1 MNSSCAKAAT
11 LDQQDALAHK
21 KQEFILP
28 EDVIYLDGNS
38 LGPLSHKAKS
48 RAEEVINVQ
57 WGQDLITSWNTHQW
71 IDLPATSGAKIA
83 RLIGANA
90 AEVVCCDST
99 SINLFKV
106 LSHCLSIQSGRNKIV
121 SQSDNFPTDLYIAEG
136 LSALVGQSNCE
147 LVSVAENDL
156 MKTLDDNTAILFLT
170 QVNFRTGFIHDIELI
185 TQRAHELGVLVVWD
199 LAHSAGV
206 IPLALN
212 DWDVDFAIGCGYKY
226 LNGGPGAPAFVYANK
241 RFHESLH
248 QPLTGWMGHA
258 SPFDFTETYTPA
270 LNINQF
276 LAGTPA
282 VVSMS
287 IMDAALDVFA
297 DVEIADIRQKS
308 LQLTDYF
315 SERMANSDCLKE
327 LQPISPVDHQFR
339 GSQLSYTH
347 EHAYAICQA
356 LISVGVIADFRAP
369 NILRIG
375 FSPLYLSFTDL
386 DCAIG
391 HLEKVML
398 DQLYLEET
406 FQRRNAV
413 T

>member
-1 MNSSCAKAAT
+1 MNSSNKTAIA
-11 LDQQDALAHK
+11 LDRQDILAHK

-28 EDVIYLDGNS
+28 EGIIYLDGNS
-38 LGPLSHKAKS
+38 LGPLTYRAKR

-57 WGQDLITSWNTHQW
+57 WGLDLITSWNKHQW

-90 AEVVCCDST
+90 SEVVCCDST

-106 LSHCLSIQSGRNKIV
+106 LSHCLSLQSGRNKIV

-136 LSALVGQSNCE
+136 LSTLVGQCNCE
-147 LVSVAENDL
+147 LVSVADTDL
-156 MKTLDDNTAILFLT
+156 MNTLDDKTAILFLT
-170 QVNFRTGFIHDIELI
+170 QVNFRTGFIHDIEMI
-185 TQRAHELGVLVVWD
+185 TQRAHELGVIVVWD

-206 IPLALN
+206 IPLAMN

-226 LNGGPGAPAFVYANK
+226 LNGGPGAPAFVYANQ
-241 RFHESLH
+241 RFHDSLH

-258 SPFDFTETYTPA
+258 SPFDFTETYRPA
-270 LNINQF
+270 PNINQF

-287 IMDAALDVFA
+287 IMDAALDIFEDLDIV
-297 DVEIADIRQKS
+297 DIRRKS

-315 SERMANSDCLKE
+315 SERMATSEILTDLNSV
-327 LQPISPVDHQFR
+327 SPTEHKVR
-339 GSQLSYTH
+339 GSQLSFAH

-375 FSPLYLSFTDL
+375 FSPLYLSFADL
-386 DCAIG
+386 DYAISQ
-391 HLEKVML
+391 LEHVM
-398 DQLYLEET
+398 DEQLFLKHK